1 MAGRN
6 HVVPIFPA
14 TSLISHGFRLWFVVL
29 SLVLNVTEVRCHV
42 GLASHSNTAEGRIS
56 ERFFSWLPR
65 RNEPKDGSLY
75 HTFPKS
81 FRMTNRTSYNWCAT
95 TYPWKRSSLVGRATG
110 SIRSTLPYWAV
121 VPTRRLFASNGG
133 KGLAL
138 GSVLVWMVQKCC
150 GSDPVKRSFYF
161 WKHAGPIVVSTCTA
175 LAAHLNCG
183 PSINLTFVALRC
195 VGTL

>member
-14 TSLISHGFRLWFVVL
+14 TRLISHGFRLWFVVL

-81 FRMTNRTSYNWCAT
+81 FRMTNRTSYYWCYDLSMEKVIARRSRHRIYT
-95 TYPWKRSSLVGRATG
+95 LDVAVLGCRSDPSSFRLERRKRSGIG
-110 SIRSTLPYWAV
+110 
-121 VPTRRLFASNGG
+121 F
-133 KGLAL
+133 
-138 GSVLVWMVQKCC
+138 
-150 GSDPVKRSFYF
+150 
-161 WKHAGPIVVSTCTA
+161 GPGMDGAKMLRI
-175 LAAHLNCG
+175 G
-183 PSINLTFVALRC
+183 PSETLLLLLETRGSYCCKYLHSIGGSFELRTFY
-195 VGTL
+195 